1 MLWLIEKPV
10 KIDLTTY
17 ENIRKNATGPGD
29 DYNYFK
35 NYYKIKTID
44 LSKQQVLD
52 DNPKAR
58 EQINFTGNL
67 DLGGQTAIQF
77 IIEEVK
83 ETVLGFSQWT
93 LRVWQ
98 FYFAL
103 VEYYYKTTQCS
114 ILNVELSNSQLIN

>member
-17 ENIRKNATGPGD
+17 ENIRKNAIGPGD

-44 LSKQQVLD
+44 LSKQEVLD

-67 DLGGQTAIQF
+67 DRGGQTAMQF

-103 VEYYYKTTQCS
+103 IEYYYKTTQCS

>member
-1 MLWLIEKPV
+1 MLRLIEKPV

-17 ENIRKNATGPGD
+17 ENIRKNATGRGD

-67 DLGGQTAIQF
+67 DLGGQTAMQF

-103 VEYYYKTTQCS
+103 IEYYYKTTQCS

>member
-1 MLWLIEKPV
+1 MLRLIEKPV

-35 NYYKIKTID
+35 NYCKIKTID

-67 DLGGQTAIQF
+67 DLGGQTAMQF

-83 ETVLGFSQWT
+83 ETVLGFSQ
-93 LRVWQ
+93 
-98 FYFAL
+98 
-103 VEYYYKTTQCS
+103 
-114 ILNVELSNSQLIN
+114 